1 MIHRNATRLLNLV
14 NQILDFRKI
23 DQNKEK
29 LTLSRID
36 IVSFVD
42 NICTSFRTLANS
54 KVTLAFDSTVPSLQM
69 SFDADK
75 VGKIVNNLLSNA
87 YKFTP
92 DGGFITVSL
101 SVALRQRVGDKD
113 SDMLRISVSDTGKGI
128 SDKEKE
134 HVFER
139 FYQVNGTE
147 MQPQGGS
154 GIGLNLVKKFAELH
168 GGKVD
173 VTDNPSGGTIFM
185 VDLPIESSTT
195 SNSTAHLGS
204 LRAAPIITTVH
215 QATDEDP
222 DAGKNVLYGM
232 SKHAHQP
239 GESMIKKPVVLLVDD
254 SEDFREFMNE
264 VLTDY
269 TVVEAVNGQDAW
281 NKIIDRRPDIILSD
295 VMMPVMDGNELCRMC
310 KDNDETTAI
319 PFIMLSARMGD
330 EQRKESLKCG
340 ADEYIAKPFDIDM
353 LNLCILNLLK
363 KRKNVSTE
371 YVITEADRK
380 FIDEVNAYIRDH
392 MSNPETSVES
402 LSTYLRISRVQLY
415 KRMIS
420 LTGITPSEYLRT
432 KRIKF
437 AEHLLRSGDLN
448 ISEIAYKVGFNNP
461 RYFTKYFQD
470 AYGVTPSQYRKNLSE
485 SE

>member
-1 MIHRNATRLLNLV
+1 M
-14 NQILDFRKI
+14 
-23 DQNKEK
+23 
-29 LTLSRID
+29 
-36 IVSFVD
+36 
-42 NICTSFRTLANS
+42 
-54 KVTLAFDSTVPSLQM
+54 
-69 SFDADK
+69 
-75 VGKIVNNLLSNA
+75 NNLLSNA

-101 SVALRQRVGDKD
+101 SVAFRQRVGDKD

-204 LRAAPIITTVH
+204 LRAAPIITMVH

-239 GESMIKKPVVLLVDD
+239 GESMIRKPVVLLVDD

-281 NKIIDRRPDIILSD
+281 NKILDRCPDIILSD
-295 VMMPVMDGNELCRMC
+295 VMMPVMGGNELCRMC

-392 MSNPETSVES
+392 MSNPETSVEL
-402 LSTYLRISRVQLY
+402 LSTHLSISRVQLY

-437 AEHLLRSGDLN
+437 AEHLLRSDDLN

>member
-1 MIHRNATRLLNLV
+1 
-14 NQILDFRKI
+14 
-23 DQNKEK
+23 
-29 LTLSRID
+29 
-36 IVSFVD
+36 
-42 NICTSFRTLANS
+42 
-54 KVTLAFDSTVPSLQM
+54 
-69 SFDADK
+69 
-75 VGKIVNNLLSNA
+75 
-87 YKFTP
+87 
-92 DGGFITVSL
+92 
-101 SVALRQRVGDKD
+101 
-113 SDMLRISVSDTGKGI
+113 
-128 SDKEKE
+128 
-134 HVFER
+134 
-139 FYQVNGTE
+139 
-147 MQPQGGS
+147 
-154 GIGLNLVKKFAELH
+154 
-168 GGKVD
+168 
-173 VTDNPSGGTIFM
+173 
-185 VDLPIESSTT
+185 
-195 SNSTAHLGS
+195 
-204 LRAAPIITTVH
+204 VH

-254 SEDFREFMNE
+254 SDDFREFMNE

-380 FIDEVNAYIRDH
+380 FIDEVNAYIRDN

-402 LSTYLRISRVQLY
+402 LSTHLSISRVQLY